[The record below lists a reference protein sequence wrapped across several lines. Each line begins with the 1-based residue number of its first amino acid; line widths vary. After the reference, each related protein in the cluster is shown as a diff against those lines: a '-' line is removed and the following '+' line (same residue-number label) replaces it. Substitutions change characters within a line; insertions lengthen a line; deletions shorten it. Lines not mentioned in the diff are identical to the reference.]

1 MSVTQ
6 DRKTNWTGVAFG
18 LALASFAAFQQ
29 FKLPPVLP
37 LLLERYGYERWLLG
51 SFMGVYAL
59 AGLLLTLALARW
71 IASRGAFPALWLAL
85 GLFLVANLA
94 TLAVPEN
101 GWLVLLA
108 RAAEGIA
115 FAVCAVVGPA
125 TANGSASPRHLP
137 VVIGATAAWIP
148 LGQMAGALLAQ
159 PALDDGDWPL
169 VWWAAVG
176 ATVLFAFWVWHLQA
190 SRSVALARGAGAPQG
205 PGLTPAER
213 RSLWIAG
220 TAFLIFSGQ
229 YFAYMTWLPQYLI
242 EVHGL
247 AKEEALY
254 AYLLVVA
261 VLAIVNVIGGWL
273 MRHGFDAAPM
283 LAVGMALQAA
293 CWFLSPWTQGAV
305 AGLISLFVYG
315 VGAGLAPT
323 ALFAMPSRIL
333 GSGRPLVPAF
343 GIIMTGRNV
352 GVLLGPVVLAVLSEV
367 EDGWLL
373 SAPLFGGVSLVAVVL
388 GLWLWRRAAAG
399 IQGARR

>member
-1 MSVTQ
+1 VTQ

-37 LLLERYGYERWLLG
+37 LLLERYGYERWLAG

-71 IASRGAFPALWLAL
+71 IATRGAFPALWLAL
-85 GLFLVANLA
+85 GLFLAGNLL
-94 TLAVPEN
+94 TLAVPEQ

-108 RAAEGIA
+108 RAAEGLA

-125 TANGSASPRHLP
+125 TANTSASPRHLP

-148 LGQMAGALLAQ
+148 LGQIAGALLAQ
-159 PALDDGDWPL
+159 PALADGDWPL
-169 VWWAAVG
+169 VWWAATG
-176 ATVLFAFWVWHLQA
+176 ATLLFAAWVWHLQA
-190 SRSVALARGAGAPQG
+190 GRSIALAGGGGVPQG
-205 PGLTPAER
+205 PPLTAAER

-220 TAFLIFSGQ
+220 IAFLIFSGQ

-242 EVHGL
+242 EVHAL
-247 AKEEALY
+247 AKDEALY

-261 VLAIVNVIGGWL
+261 VLAIVNVVGGWL
-273 MRHGFDAAPM
+273 MRHGFDAGPM
-283 LAVGMALQAA
+283 LAVGMAMQAA
-293 CWFLSPWTQGAV
+293 CWFLSPWTQGAA
-305 AGLISLFVYG
+305 AGLVSLTVYG
-315 VGAGLAPT
+315 IGAGFAPT

-333 GSGRPLVPAF
+333 GPGRPLVPAF

-352 GVLLGPVVLAVLSEV
+352 GVLLGPVVLALLSGV
-367 EDGWLL
+367 ADGWTL
-373 SAPLFGGVSLVAVVL
+373 SAPIFGGVSLVAVAL
-388 GLWLWRRAAAG
+388 GVWLWRRAAVG
-399 IQGARR
+399 QGRQGASR